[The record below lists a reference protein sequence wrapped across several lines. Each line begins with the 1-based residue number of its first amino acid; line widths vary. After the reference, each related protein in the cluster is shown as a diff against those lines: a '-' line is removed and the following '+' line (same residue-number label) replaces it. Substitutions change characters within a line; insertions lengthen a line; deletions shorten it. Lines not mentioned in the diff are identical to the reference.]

1 MWWKHLFK
9 NKHKHVAAC
18 LLGVSVLYIFSQF
31 LSNYN
36 TKLITPE
43 NTVIFD
49 ALNLPLG
56 TCPEEA
62 RWLQEGEKKD
72 TVTQTKHPDGIVF
85 NKKNWNGL
93 SRGFFF
99 LLACQ

>member
-1 MWWKHLFK
+1 MLQL
-9 NKHKHVAAC
+9 VYS
-18 LLGVSVLYIFSQF
+18 VSVCFIFFPSQKVF

-62 RWLQEGEKKD
+62 RWLQEGEKK
-72 TVTQTKHPDGIVF
+72 TLLPKQNIQMGLFLTKKIEM
-85 NKKNWNGL
+85 
-93 SRGFFF
+93 
-99 LLACQ
+99 ACQSFNPD